1 MKTCVCVSPLSAA
14 VFVSGIAI
22 ATIALSASGAPLF
35 MGLGDLPG
43 AIDNSSATGV
53 SADGSVV
60 AGTGR
65 TVSGNEA
72 FRWTSGGGM
81 VGLGDLAG
89 GSFDSRA
96 RATSGDGSV
105 VVGRGRSASGFEAFV
120 WDATNG
126 MRELDQILTS
136 LGVDLTGW
144 TLSEARSISAD
155 GLTIVGSGKNPSGEN
170 LNTSNVAEPAM

>member
-1 MKTCVCVSPLSAA
+1 MDNPA
-14 VFVSGIAI
+14 
-22 ATIALSASGAPLF
+22 
-35 MGLGDLPG
+35 DLPVNTDPVRLRLKSHPRYL
-43 AIDNSSATGV
+43 A
-53 SADGSVV
+53 V
-60 AGTGR
+60 AR
-65 TVSGNEA
+65 ALV
-72 FRWTSGGGM
+72 R
-81 VGLGDLAG
+81 GLGDLAG

-96 RATSGDGSV
+96 RATSSDGSV

-170 LNTSNVAEPAM
+170 EGWIAVIPEPSTGLLVMTGFLGLAGYRRGHVSRVGSARSGVC